1 MFSLMSKELPFMS
14 IKYVLLFCLTFVL
27 LGCESKVERA
37 QKHMESAQALYQ
49 KGDLESAKIEFN
61 NALSS
66 EPDKVDALFGLAVI
80 LEEEKKW
87 PQYYN
92 FLRRIIELQPQHVEA
107 QLRFANLNL
116 ASGKIDETIKIA
128 DELMISAMED
138 ARVWTLKANIAVRID
153 DKQGAKDFLNKAL
166 SIDAND
172 AEALLLLSNIYM
184 AEGQFEKVL
193 ETLDVG
199 INHST
204 QGTELSQSA
213 FFYAMKIRAL
223 NEIKNY
229 DEAIDVFNDIINLDP
244 ANPAA
249 YQVLS
254 KQYIKLGEKEL
265 ARDVLVDFAEQ
276 YPSNNSVLN
285 VVSFYEKYYGDEDA
299 ENRIQNYT
307 KRYPHLFSLNFM
319 LSDFYLRNGKY
330 DDARNTLMQA
340 IDKAPSITEKLLA
353 KNQLAI
359 LEFAQFKLDD
369 VIKITNEILQEDP
382 ENIRAIT
389 TKARVELAEN
399 QTESAVRLLRSAL
412 SNNSQNPFVLYLLAQ
427 AHEQQGMVELA
438 NNHYQRAVLLS
449 SYNTDFSMGYA
460 RFLLDENRIDQAELL
475 LEKTPVDGEQG
486 IAVLEQLAE
495 VKLKLTKWGEAER
508 IAQKIKEIDGDT
520 YKTAHIM
527 GLVYSG
533 TNQVGKSID
542 AFQLA
547 YNESPDNFRPLQSL
561 VDTYLAAGQVD
572 QAKLFLQRI
581 LQSDSDNYYALIL
594 EGRVYAYV
602 NELKKAESSL
612 IRASELQPQ
621 RSESYM
627 GLYEF
632 YKQQKLFE
640 NAESILDKA
649 YGKLPNNLD
658 ITVKL
663 ATLKVWRNDLS
674 GAKHIY
680 EKWIAREPKT
690 PIINNNLAI
699 LLLNSKEKLDIEKAL
714 VLAKSLS
721 SSNIPHFQDTLGWA
735 YYLSGQVQPAIRYLE
750 QAEKS
755 LRDIPEFNYH
765 FGLAH
770 LAQSD
775 KQRGILLLEK
785 AIANSNKNDPWLE
798 DAELALSSARVN

>member
-1 MFSLMSKELPFMS
+1 ML

-37 QKHMESAQALYQ
+37 QKHMESAQSLYK

-66 EPDKVDALFGLAVI
+66 EPDKVDALYGLAVI

-92 FLRRIIELQPQHVEA
+92 FLRRIIELQPEHVEA
-107 QLRFANLNL
+107 KLRFANLNL
-116 ASGKIDETIKIA
+116 ASGKMDEAIEIA
-128 DELMISAMED
+128 DELIVSAVED
-138 ARVWTLKANIAVRID
+138 ARVWTLKANISVRID
-153 DKQGAKDFLNKAL
+153 DKKGAKDFLNKAL
-166 SIDAND
+166 NIDPND

-193 ETLDVG
+193 ETLDTG
-199 INHST
+199 INHNV
-204 QGTELSQSA
+204 QGAELSQSA

-223 NEIKNY
+223 NEIEKY
-229 DEAIDVFNDIINLDP
+229 DQAIDVFNDIIKLDP

-254 KQYIKLGEKEL
+254 KQYIKLGKKDL

-285 VVSFYEKYYGDEDA
+285 VVSFYERYYGNADA
-299 ENRIQNYT
+299 EKRIQDYT
-307 KRYPHLFSLNFM
+307 KRYPSLFSLNFV

-330 DDARNTLMQA
+330 DDAHKALVQA

-359 LEFAQFKLDD
+359 LEFAQFNLDN
-369 VIKITNEILQEDP
+369 VIKITSEILQEDP

-389 TKARVELAEN
+389 TKARVALAKN

-412 SNNSQNPFVLYLLAQ
+412 SNNSQNPFVLFLLAQ
-427 AHEQQGMVELA
+427 AHEQQGMVDLA
-438 NNHYQRAVLLS
+438 NNHYQRAVVLS
-449 SYNTDFSMGYA
+449 SYNIDFSLSYA
-460 RFLLDENRIDQAELL
+460 RFLLDENNVDQAELL

-486 IAVLEQLAE
+486 IAVLERLAE
-495 VKLKLTKWGEAER
+495 VKLKLAKWGEAER
-508 IAQKIKEIDGDT
+508 IAQKIKEIDSDS

-533 TNQVGKSID
+533 TNQVSKSIE
-542 AFQLA
+542 AFQTA

-561 VDTYLAAGQVD
+561 VDTYLTAGKVD
-572 QAKLFLQRI
+572 EAKSFLQRI
-581 LQSDSDNYYALIL
+581 LKTDSDNYYALIL
-594 EGRVYAYV
+594 EGRVYAYA
-602 NELKKAESSL
+602 NELKKAEDSL
-612 IRASELQPQ
+612 TRASELQPQ
-621 RSESYM
+621 RPESYM
-627 GLYEF
+627 GLYEL

-640 NAESILDKA
+640 NAEYILDKA
-649 YGKLPNNLD
+649 HSQLPTNLD

-663 ATLKVWRNDLS
+663 AALKVWRNDRD
-674 GAKHIY
+674 GAKEIY

-690 PIINNNLAI
+690 PIIINNLVI
-699 LLLNSKEKLDIEKAL
+699 LLLNSNDQLSKERAL
-714 VLAKSLS
+714 TLAKSLS

-735 YYLSGQVQPAIRYLE
+735 YYLSGQIQPAIRYLE

-755 LRDIPEFNYH
+755 LRDVPEFNYH

-775 KQRGILLLEK
+775 KQRGIVLLEK
-785 AIANSNKNDPWLE
+785 AIANASKNAHWLE
-798 DAELALSSARVN
+798 DAKLALGNARAN